1 MVDGRTFDSKAEAR
15 RYLELKKL
23 QASGVISG
31 LRLQVRF
38 PLSVNGVTVGKYV
51 ADFVYIRDGRRVV
64 EDVKGMRTAVYK
76 LKCRLMLAVFGI
88 EILET

>member
-1 MVDGRTFDSKAEAR
+1 MKR
-15 RYLELKKL
+15 L
-23 QASGVISG
+23 QIAGAISG

-38 PLSVNGVTVGKYV
+38 PLRVNGVTVANYL
-51 ADFVYIRDGRRVV
+51 ADFVYVRDGRRVV

-76 LKCRLMLAVFGI
+76 LKCRLMQAVHGI